1 MSFLCQHFKAAV
13 IILLF
18 FSKNSCHAFENPF
31 FVQSPHVNHHSLPF
45 PLRFSIFFHRGFGPF
60 LQEDQDFLSN
70 FILTDEAF
78 ADYEKKLQDKSHGGS
93 SLLSDV
99 IFFTGSVAAVAGT
112 ILYLSER
119 TR

>member
-1 MSFLCQHFKAAV
+1 MYYS
-13 IILLF
+13 
-18 FSKNSCHAFENPF
+18 
-31 FVQSPHVNHHSLPF
+31 
-45 PLRFSIFFHRGFGPF
+45 FSISIYPYYGSFT
-60 LQEDQDFLSN
+60 QEDQDFLSN

-78 ADYEKKLQDKSHGGS
+78 ADYEKKLQHKSLGAS
-93 SLLSDV
+93 SMLSDV